1 MQALGTPTAT
11 ELKAMLRMNLIKD
24 CEVKT
29 EDVNL
34 AEKVYGPDVGAIKGK
49 STRVKPT
56 PVTSEIIE
64 IPDELL
70 KLQEEITLSMDGLQV
85 NTVKFLTTISHNI
98 YYRTAQALSANPK
111 HKDYIYKLHKIELL
125 YRKAGFRFS
134 KIHADLEFKKL

>member
-1 MQALGTPTAT
+1 MQAAGTPTA
-11 ELKAMLRMNLIKD
+11 EDLKAMLRMNLIKD

-70 KLQEEITLSMDGLQV
+70 KL
-85 NTVKFLTTISHNI
+85 
-98 YYRTAQALSANPK
+98 
-111 HKDYIYKLHKIELL
+111 
-125 YRKAGFRFS
+125 
-134 KIHADLEFKKL
+134 